1 MKIEKGKQ
9 FIDKMTGNKVEV
21 IEITNITVRYRE
33 LKTGFTY
40 LLVKNAFRERM
51 EEL

>member
-1 MKIEKGKQ
+1 MQIEKGKQ

-21 IEITNITVRYRE
+21 IEITEITVRYKD

-40 LLVKNAFRERM
+40 LLVKDAFAERVK
-51 EEL
+51 EI